1 MHTENEAVALRWH
14 GDIFERDQYDVLEE
28 ICTPDFVWHND
39 AFPPETRTP
48 AGTKELAR
56 ALRAGFSDYRLSHV
70 EGIDTI
76 VTDDKVVTFWRFVG
90 THDGEF
96 MGTPATGGVHRRRR
110 LRDARR
116 QDRRALPGVQH
127 AGLPAAD
134 RRAAG
139 RLSECASGGCER
151 TRCIEICVAAATI
164 EPTF

>member
-96 MGTPATGGVHRRRR
+96 MGTPATGKRVEFTGIDAFVMRDGKIAALYQEFNMLGF
-110 LRDARR
+110 LR
-116 QDRRALPGVQH
+116 QIGALPEG
-127 AGLPAAD
+127 
-134 RRAAG
+134 
-139 RLSECASGGCER
+139 
-151 TRCIEICVAAATI
+151 
-164 EPTF
+164 